1 MEEKNTEIV
10 VLVTTATED
19 EAVRI
24 GRSLVESRLAACANV
39 IPRIRS
45 IYRWE
50 GKIAD
55 EQESLIVL
63 KSRAEL
69 FSDLEQEVKRLH
81 SYSVPEVIAI
91 PISAGSS
98 QYINW
103 IHAETGKQTEKKS
116 KTKTI

>member
-1 MEEKNTEIV
+1 MAEKRTEIV

-24 GRSLVESRLAACANV
+24 GRFLVESRLAACANV

-45 IYRWE
+45 IYRWK

-63 KSRAEL
+63 KSRTEL
-69 FSDLEQEVKRLH
+69 FNALEREVRKLH
-81 SYSVPEVIAI
+81 SYTVPEVIAI
-91 PISAGSS
+91 PISSGST
-98 QYINW
+98 QYIKW
-103 IHAETGKQTEKKS
+103 IHAETGIQTDKKS